1 MVKNE
6 DQDDKDEEDNGR
18 GEKDVTKQIKES
30 PTHPGSAPATKL
42 RRPRAPLQAS

>member
-18 GEKDVTKQIKES
+18 GEKDDVRNKREPHTS
-30 PTHPGSAPATKL
+30 RFCHCH
-42 RRPRAPLQAS
+42 